1 MAMCL
6 YLSRKIVNDKQG
18 VEKFEN
24 SICAEY
30 SYCKHQTAGNSKPTG
45 IDKAYVQLQN

>member
-18 VEKFEN
+18 VEKFEK
-24 SICAEY
+24 ALLL
-30 SYCKHQTAGNSKPTG
+30 
-45 IDKAYVQLQN
+45 DKRNGTK